1 MTDPPSGQPA
11 DPRAPRG
18 NHPRVTLTARAR
30 LNDAVD
36 EKPSP
41 EPPAECRLGGLTRE
55 QLVRMTTLRLG
66 WPVFMAVGS
75 AVLCGFQPLMILL
88 VVLAIP
94 AAAIN
99 TPVAIVALGRLR
111 LQFEGQRRGL
121 LATLVWL
128 GPLAW
133 LLVLLN
139 LAIVGAGVLGG
150 LAILSCSGRG
160 GP

>member
-1 MTDPPSGQPA
+1 MIDPPSGQPA

-18 NHPRVTLTARAR
+18 NHPRVTLTSRAR
-30 LNDAVD
+30 HNDVVD
-36 EKPSP
+36 EQPLP
-41 EPPAECRLGGLTRE
+41 EPPVERRVGGLTRE

-75 AVLCGFQPLMILL
+75 AVLCGFQPVLILL
-88 VVLAIP
+88 GVLAIP

-99 TPVAIVALGRLR
+99 TPLAIVALGRLR
-111 LQFEGQRRGL
+111 LQFEEQRRGFL
-121 LATLVWL
+121 GTLVWL

-139 LAIVGAGVLGG
+139 LAIVGVGVLGG